1 MPYAVHG
8 EFCAVCPHVPA
19 VGHAPAC
26 HQAGHEHL
34 HPCARA
40 IWTPVVKRV
49 LAHAAHAHT
58 AHAHTH
64 QHTQHTHTLHTHTCT
79 LKRSCDAACSGP
91 PCRHPEHVR
100 GERRPRCALPRG
112 SSPDIGHHQGLWR
125 AALGSPGDQ
134 CLSARGPGSTGHVA
148 KPPGPSRDGRIVTEV
163 TLEWDA
169 RRRCQPST
177 AASRCRVD
185 RGRPCHRLRRRVSA
199 VRAPETRED
208 ATRTQGAPGHGPRW
222 GTSRRLPAASWWP
235 RRGLGLRAAP
245 AAQTPV
251 WGREKVGRAVP
262 RRGEG

>member
-1 MPYAVHG
+1 MREPACPTQFTASSVPSALT
-8 EFCAVCPHVPA
+8 CQLWATRPHVTKL
-19 VGHAPAC
+19 VTNT
-26 HQAGHEHL
+26 
-34 HPCARA
+34 CARA
-40 IWTPVVKRV
+40 HVRSGHPWSNVYR
-49 LAHAAHAHT
+49 
-58 AHAHTH
+58 
-64 QHTQHTHTLHTHTCT
+64 HTQHTHTLHTHTCT

-91 PCRHPEHVR
+91 PRRHPEHVR

-185 RGRPCHRLRRRVSA
+185 RGRPRHRLRRRVSA

-208 ATRTQGAPGHGPRW
+208 ATRTHGAPGHGPRW

-235 RRGLGLRAAP
+235 QRPQAEGGARGADPSLGA
-245 AAQTPV
+245 
-251 WGREKVGRAVP
+251 
-262 RRGEG
+262 GEGGARCPQAG